1 MHQHPVTNR
10 WVLGSLFF
18 YRIKRLKFVLLYII
32 KYNVGRLD
40 VSENKK
46 KKTIAKSSQ
55 LFFTTI
61 MLVVLLVV
69 GLSTATFAW
78 FSSNIEVRSNELI
91 FTAKNVAGA
100 NIYITWDDPETII
113 FENLDATALKA
124 LRTIEFSD
132 PEEIVPMV
140 PNVAPVKGTTNVIDF
155 ANSFYGATT
164 NVQIDDEDPDDE
176 DPLVFNMDGYL
187 EKPYIGN
194 NGVTQDYF
202 YIINGDATA
211 TNVSA
216 LVTIK
221 GDNLSL
227 LRVALF
233 VEDEFKGIVVA
244 NNIDPNVSATHYGE
258 IKYGEDATTNGFE
271 KIANEEDPISFEI
284 PGTANEEGKDNYVK
298 VAIVC
303 WYDGVWLD
311 ESGQTKTA
319 SVSLIFK
326 ANSANNG

>member
-1 MHQHPVTNR
+1 VNE
-10 WVLGSLFF
+10 
-18 YRIKRLKFVLLYII
+18 
-32 KYNVGRLD
+32 D
-40 VSENKK
+40 KK
-46 KKTIAKSSQ
+46 KNSIVKSSQ

-100 NIYITWDDPETII
+100 NIYITWDDPANID
-113 FENLDATALKA
+113 FASLDATALKA

-132 PEEIVPMV
+132 PEEIAPMV
-140 PNVAPVKGTTNVIDF
+140 PNVAPVKDTTKAIDF
-155 ANSFYGATT
+155 TSSFYGATT
-164 NVQIDDEDPDDE
+164 DVQVDEQ

-187 EKPYIGN
+187 EKPYTGN
-194 NGVTQDYF
+194 NGATPAQNYF

-227 LRVALF
+227 LRIALF
-233 VEDEFKGIVVA
+233 VEDKFKGIVVA
-244 NNIDPNVSATHYGE
+244 NDIDPNVSATHYGE
-258 IKYGEDATTNGFE
+258 IKYGQDATTNGFA
-271 KIANEEDPISFEI
+271 KIANEENLISFEI
-284 PGTANEEGKDNYVK
+284 PGTANEDGKDNYVK

-311 ESGQTKTA
+311 ESGQNKTA
-319 SVSLIFK
+319 SVSLIFR
-326 ANSANNG
+326 ADSTNNG

>member
-1 MHQHPVTNR
+1 
-10 WVLGSLFF
+10 
-18 YRIKRLKFVLLYII
+18 
-32 KYNVGRLD
+32 

-132 PEEIVPMV
+132 LEEIAPMV

-164 NVQIDDEDPDDE
+164 NVQIDDE

-311 ESGQTKTA
+311 ESGQIDESGQTKTA